1 VFDAQARNAMIRIE
15 EPQRVRVHAS
25 AQAISENDKNCE
37 SEVEEALLAV
47 PRCFMLPHIII
58 VTMAVTSLD

>member
-1 VFDAQARNAMIRIE
+1 MIRIE

-25 AQAISENDKNCE
+25 AQAISENDKNCG